1 MADHVVTSY
10 AQGDALLKR
19 GDLRQALYD
28 AGAILMERVLVNL
41 HGAEH
46 RTRRSAEARV
56 FRRDIFRHYE
66 TTVFP
71 VTLDQTLAP
80 HLAAG
85 ETDICAFG
93 YAVMMNLTA
102 DFTGI
107 DRPERS
113 AEETAALLAIL
124 RSLGKAPTLGTT
136 TGDRD
141 AIRAEID
148 AALRAF
154 DARFY
159 QPSKARRQALLADH
173 AAGRIGEDDL
183 PRDVLT
189 AILETPATAAEPDE
203 VLMKEAA
210 FFLLAGAFTSIH
222 SLTHAVHRIL
232 EWFAA
237 HPGDEA
243 QLRGDLDF
251 LQRAAW
257 ETARLH
263 PSSPV
268 TRRRPVA
275 PVEIEGLG
283 RLEPSDTVTV
293 NLMAANRDP
302 ARFGPTADAFDP
314 FRDTGGTPLYGLSFG
329 VGAHAC
335 IGRQL
340 AIGVLPREGGGD
352 EPRQLGSIPLILA
365 RLMAANV
372 RPHPEQAPQMDTVSG
387 RPNWASYPVLL
398 GEGPRP

>member
-1 MADHVVTSY
+1 VTSY

-19 GDLRQALYD
+19 ADLRQALYD

-41 HGAEH
+41 HGSEH
-46 RTRRSAEARV
+46 RTRRTAEARV
-56 FRRDIFRHYE
+56 FRRDFFRHYE
-66 TTVFP
+66 TEVFP
-71 VTLDQTLAP
+71 LTLDQTLAP

-107 DRPERS
+107 DRPERT
-113 AEETAALLAIL
+113 AEETAALLSIL
-124 RSLGKAPTLGTT
+124 RTLGKAPTLGTT
-136 TGDRD
+136 TGDKD

-148 AALRAF
+148 AALKAF

-159 QPSKARRQALLADH
+159 QPSKARRLALLADR

-189 AILETPATAAEPDE
+189 AIFETPSTAAEPDE

-222 SLTHAVHRIL
+222 SLTHAVHRIF
-232 EWFAA
+232 EWLAT
-237 HPGDEA
+237 HPEDAGR
-243 QLRGDLDF
+243 LRGDLDF

-257 ETARLH
+257 ETSRLH

-268 TRRRPVA
+268 ARRRPLA

-283 RLEPSDTVTV
+283 VLEPSDTVTV
-293 NLMAANRDP
+293 NLMAANRDTE
-302 ARFGPTADAFDP
+302 RFGPTAAEFDP

-340 AIGVLPREGGGD
+340 AIGVLPREGARE
-352 EPRQLGSIPLILA
+352 EPRQYGSIPLILG
-365 RLMAANV
+365 RLMAAGV
-372 RPHPEQAPQMDTVSG
+372 RPHPTKTPQMDTVSG
-387 RPNWASYPVLL
+387 RPNWLTYPVLL
-398 GEGPRP
+398 GEGPRA